1 VAEHLVPAAGR
12 PVLPEANV
20 GSVWFP
26 FQSEGGRGTLLSMIG
41 TSPMSEEGDGTV
53 QALIAVDGRDADRES
68 LWTGSGVILTCAA
81 GCG

>member
-1 VAEHLVPAAGR
+1 
-12 PVLPEANV
+12 
-20 GSVWFP
+20 
-26 FQSEGGRGTLLSMIG
+26 LLSMIG